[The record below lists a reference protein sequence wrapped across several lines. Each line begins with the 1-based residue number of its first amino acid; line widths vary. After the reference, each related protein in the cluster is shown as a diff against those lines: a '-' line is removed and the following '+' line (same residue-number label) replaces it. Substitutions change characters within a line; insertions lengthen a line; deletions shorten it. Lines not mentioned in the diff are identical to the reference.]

1 MTTPPTAKKSS
12 DVFGIS
18 NTIHIDSY
26 IDRGSLDE
34 KMGVLLARPQ
44 HIALK
49 APSKAGKTWLRKKVL
64 LNPIEVQCRI
74 DQKVD
79 DIYISAL
86 STLGIKLTINRT
98 TRNSFSGHAEVEA
111 EGGFKLFAAARAR
124 LFGSAAHETTT
135 EHQEL
140 KQSIQNLDFIAECI
154 KESGRRL
161 VVEDFHYLS
170 REQRS
175 LFAFELKALW
185 ELGVFVI
192 VVGVWEETNYLL
204 SLNHDLS
211 AKVEEVPVTWTHD
224 DLKAILTSGGAALDV
239 RFSDKVVDELIG
251 LSYGSAGIFQAL
263 TLKTLDA
270 AGIFHKQAALTEIT
284 DLALVS
290 EAAAGYAQ
298 QIRSI
303 YGDFAKKVTN
313 GIRQRK
319 NSTGIY
325 AHAMKAIMECSD
337 DQLMAG
343 VSTHNIFKVAH
354 ARQNRIQLNNLRN
367 ILGKLETLHTD
378 SEGRG
383 LIIQYNAD
391 DDKVSVVD
399 HQLLLYRKFRED
411 PWPWDE
417 VLAEMDSH
425 SSNETGYEAD
435 TSE

>member
-1 MTTPPTAKKSS
+1 MATPLTTKRSS

-18 NTIHIDSY
+18 NIIHIDSY
-26 IDRGSLDE
+26 INRGRLDE
-34 KMGVLLARPQ
+34 KMEMLLGRPQ

-49 APSKAGKTWLRKKVL
+49 APSKAGKTWLRKKA
-64 LNPIEVQCRI
+64 LNDPIEVQCRI

-86 STLGIKLTINRT
+86 SALGIKLTINRT
-98 TRNSFSGHAEVEA
+98 TRDSFSGQAEGAA
-111 EGGFKLFAAARAR
+111 EGGWKLLATVRTK
-124 LFGSAAHETTT
+124 LSGSIQHETSS
-135 EHQEL
+135 EHREL

-154 KESGRRL
+154 KTSGRRL

-170 REQRS
+170 RDQRA
-175 LFAFELKALW
+175 LFAFEMKALW
-185 ELGVFVI
+185 ELGIFVI

-211 AKVEEVPVTWTHD
+211 GKVEEVSVTWSRD
-224 DLKAILTSGGAALDV
+224 DLKEILRRGGDALNVMFSDSVAEELTS
-239 RFSDKVVDELIG
+239 

-263 TLKTLDA
+263 TLKTLDEARVFHTQKDRAMISDQELVTVA
-270 AGIFHKQAALTEIT
+270 A
-284 DLALVS
+284 
-290 EAAAGYAQ
+290 EAYSQ
-298 QIRSI
+298 QISSI
-303 YGDFAKKVTN
+303 YGDFAKKVAK

-325 AHAMKAIMECSD
+325 AHAMAVIMSFSD

-343 VSTHNIFKVAH
+343 VSTHDIFKVAH
-354 ARQNRIQLNNLRN
+354 ARQGRIQLNNLRN

-383 LIIQYNAD
+383 LIIQYSDD

-399 HQLLLYRKFRED
+399 HQILLYRRFRKG
-411 PWPWDE
+411 PWPWDD
-417 VLAEMDSH
+417 VLAEMGSN
-425 SSNETGYEAD
+425 SSLNTGYDAD
-435 TSE
+435 E